1 MFRAQAAIMLFGLL
15 LPWVV
20 NIIDMS
26 RVFGFIH
33 VDSVAIA
40 FGVTGL
46 AFLPAMFRYRLL
58 DLTPVAWAAVVR
70 GMDDAV
76 FVIDRLG
83 RIVELN
89 PAGERLLGRKPH
101 EVLGSGRGGSSPD
114 GRRWPAGWTGSAST
128 GTRPSS

>member
-1 MFRAQAAIMLFGLL
+1 MLFGLL

-46 AFLPAMFRYRLL
+46 AFLPAMFRYRSAG
-58 DLTPVAWAAVVR
+58 P
-70 GMDDAV
+70 DAGG
-76 FVIDRLG
+76 LG
-83 RIVELN
+83 GGG
-89 PAGERLLGRKPH
+89 AG
-101 EVLGSGRGGSSPD
+101 D
-114 GRRWPAGWTGSAST
+114 G
-128 GTRPSS
+128 